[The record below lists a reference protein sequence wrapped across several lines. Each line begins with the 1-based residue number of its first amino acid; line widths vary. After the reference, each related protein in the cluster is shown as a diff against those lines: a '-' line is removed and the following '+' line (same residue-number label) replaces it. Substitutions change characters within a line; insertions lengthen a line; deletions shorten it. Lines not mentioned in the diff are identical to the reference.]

1 MCHFVLPYV
10 IACVTVCV
18 MLFVNHFV
26 GQIEQYMEQNGSHW
40 LKSCPEAY
48 RNNLID
54 KIDMPSGVKTSAT
67 LAVPSHVVGETTR
80 YIATSSPAKNNSNN
94 GAPTPTSNGEVKI
107 KSEQSTAENSEV
119 GDENGDVTVDNA
131 SSEVGVTTDAAST
144 LGSETVTEQKKPMT
158 TEWLNSQYKA
168 CNFMFNIADGGFTD
182 LHSYWSEEKNS
193 KFNPSVW
200 QRRHDYWLLKG
211 IMVYPYLIGCLCGV
225 VLCVI
230 YFKNFILSVETT

>member
-1 MCHFVLPYV
+1 MLCVVHF
-10 IACVTVCV
+10 I
-18 MLFVNHFV
+18 

-48 RNNLID
+48 RNSLID
-54 KIDMPSGVKTSAT
+54 KTDMPSGVKTSAT
-67 LAVPSHVVGETTR
+67 STVPSHIGEAPR
-80 YIATSSPAKNNSNN
+80 YIATNSPAKRSSNNST
-94 GAPTPTSNGEVKI
+94 PTPTSNGEVKI

-119 GDENGDVTVDNA
+119 GDENGDITVDDA
-131 SSEVGVTTDAAST
+131 SSEVGVAADATST

-158 TEWLNSQYKA
+158 GEWLNTQYKA

-193 KFNPSVW
+193 KFNPCVW

-211 IMVYPYLIGCLCGV
+211 IMLYPYLIGCLYGV
-225 VLCVI
+225 VLSI
-230 YFKNFILSVETT
+230 IILGIFILLVEARIYLNYCL